1 MSPKCYLKS
10 QSYKVMMSRTISLA
24 ATSLISGL
32 LFASASAIA
41 QSTPPTT
48 LSDQTLRETQQQ
60 ERSPLGV
67 GGSNLNLL
75 QLINNINLAGGKSAE
90 QFRASQSESLD
101 DTISNFRNQQ
111 RREIK
116 ISIPNK

>member
-10 QSYKVMMSRTISLA
+10 QIYKVMISRTISLA

-41 QSTPPTT
+41 QSTPSTT

>member
-41 QSTPPTT
+41 QSTPSTT

-101 DTISNFRNQQ
+101 DTVSNFRNQQ